1 MGKHFNVEDLINS
14 SPNSSVFYIVGQGGV
29 GKTYSSKRYVLKQYL
44 KRKRKFIYVRNVTTE
59 ATASYLMDV
68 FSDVEDDPEIPWDKI
83 DPEHKYYAF
92 HVLPRG
98 NHFYIVGEKLD
109 GKIVWLDQIGRIIAL
124 TMAQRFK
131 GGAYN
136 TSSTILFDE
145 FIAEGK
151 PDPKMATNLSKII
164 NTVGRANNPDLKV
177 ICCGNPDYSIEL
189 NPLLEGLH
197 LDYARLQDN
206 TAYYYDSRD
215 DEGHIL
221 ANNVVFFKIANW
233 KGEFLNQKTA
243 HIFGSAEELMRS
255 TGAVKRNNYIHL
267 DDDIIRREFNPL
279 YELQVE
285 TPILAE
291 AEYHRRIYVYY
302 GEMWN
307 EPVALALNH
316 REYVDKGLPAL
327 YCRYTETDF
336 RPRPIPQTYRIN
348 IPPEGRYSDLKAI
361 MAAVDANRLIISPDD
376 GTATLFEQIRE
387 SA

>member
-44 KRKRKFIYVRNVTTE
+44 NRKRKFIYVRNVTTE

-267 DDDIIRREFNPL
+267 DDDIIKRDFKPL

-291 AEYHRRIYVYY
+291 AEYHRRIYIYY

-316 REYVDKGLPAL
+316 REYADKGLPSL

-336 RPRPIPQTYRIN
+336 RPRPVPQTFRIN
-348 IPPEGRYSDLKAI
+348 IPPEGRYADLKAI

-376 GTATLFEQIRE
+376 GTATLYEQIRE